1 MREQQRINGIAQEQY
16 LQEYCHEYEFLV
28 TK

>member
-1 MREQQRINGIAQEQY
+1 MREQQRINRIAQEQY
-16 LQEYCHEYEFLV
+16 LQEYCQEHEFLV